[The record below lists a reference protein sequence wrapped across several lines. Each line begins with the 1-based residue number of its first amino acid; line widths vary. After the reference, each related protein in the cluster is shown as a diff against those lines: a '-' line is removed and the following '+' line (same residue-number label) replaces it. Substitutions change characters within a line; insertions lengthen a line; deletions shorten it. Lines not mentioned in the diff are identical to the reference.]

1 MTDGILKEV
10 LQLEQ
15 QIEAELLREQ
25 KQAESWLAEACL
37 TIDRELGCE
46 QTENDRNYEQQELD
60 ALKSDRNRAAQK
72 LRHERYRARTLIGMP
87 NDKLLPLLTGRLQVV
102 MNGRSDDC
110 PDDQS

>member
-15 QIEAELLREQ
+15 QIEAELVREQ

-37 TIDRELGCE
+37 TIDRELSDE
-46 QTENDRNYEQQELD
+46 QTKNDRNYEQQELD
-60 ALKSDRNRAAQK
+60 ALQKARNQAAHK
-72 LRHERYRARTLIGMP
+72 LRHERYRASTLIGMP
-87 NDKLLPLLTGRLQVV
+87 NDNLLPMLIGRLQVV
-102 MNGRSDDC
+102 MNGRSDDR

>member
-15 QIEAELLREQ
+15 QIEAELMREQ

-37 TIDRELGCE
+37 TIDRELSGE

-60 ALKSDRNRAAQK
+60 ALQTARNQAAQT

-87 NDKLLPLLTGRLQVV
+87 KDKLLLLLIGRLQVV
-102 MNGRSDDC
+102 MNGRNDDC

>member
-15 QIEAELLREQ
+15 QIEAELAREQ

-37 TIDRELGCE
+37 TIDRELSGE
-46 QTENDRNYEQQELD
+46 QTENDRNDEQRELD
-60 ALKSDRNRAAQK
+60 ALKMARNQAVQK
-72 LRHERYRARTLIGMP
+72 LRHERYRARTLIDMP
-87 NDKLLPLLTGRLQVV
+87 NDNLLPLLLDRLQVV
-102 MNGRSDDC
+102 MNGRNDDR